1 MPRRH
6 RFRASLT
13 AKEHAD
19 NPPSKREITLSQST
33 QTTAPSNPASFVAL
47 LPLFVFLSL
56 FIGAGVYFQSQGVD
70 FAFYQLPSVIAILP
84 AIILALVLSKQKL
97 NQAIDTFIGG
107 IGHSNI
113 IAMCLIYLLAG
124 GFAAVAKATG
134 GVDATVALG
143 LSLIPSNL
151 LLPGFFV
158 IAAFIATA
166 MGTSMGTIAAV
177 APIALGVADQ
187 AQIDYALMAGAV
199 MSGAL
204 FGDNLSIISDT
215 TIAATRTQGCD
226 MKDKFRENLIF
237 AIPASLLT
245 FVAFVIAG
253 QGQADLAAQD
263 IDFIKVI
270 PYLTILVLAVAG
282 LNVFV
287 VLTLGILLA
296 GATGLLTMDYGVI
309 QFGKDIYAGFSNMQ
323 EIFIL
328 SMLVGGLAALM
339 QQQGGLAFVSKQ
351 IEKLITRFS
360 KAQGEA
366 SCRAAELG
374 MAGIVAVTNSC
385 VANNTVSIVVT
396 GDIAKDL
403 AEKHGVTPK
412 RAASV
417 LDIFA
422 CIIQGLIPY
431 GAQALLI
438 ASTFSITPLAAV
450 SHAWYCMILAAVAIA
465 IVMFR
470 KRHWCS

>member
-1 MPRRH
+1 M
-6 RFRASLT
+6 
-13 AKEHAD
+13 
-19 NPPSKREITLSQST
+19 
-33 QTTAPSNPASFVAL
+33 
-47 LPLFVFLSL
+47 VFLAL
-56 FIGAGVYFQSQGVD
+56 FIGAGLYFQSQGVD

-84 AIILALVLSKQKL
+84 AIILAVILSKQSL
-97 NQAIDTFIGG
+97 NQTIETFIRG

-124 GFAAVAKATG
+124 AFAAVAKATG

-143 LSLIPSNL
+143 LSLIPSQL

-177 APIALGVADQ
+177 APIALGVATQ
-187 AQIDYALMAGAV
+187 AGISLPLMAGAV

-215 TIAATRTQGCD
+215 TIAATRTQGCE

-237 AIPASLLT
+237 ALPASLITLVVFT
-245 FVAFVIAG
+245 VIG
-253 QGQADLAAQD
+253 QGHAELASQS
-263 IDFIKVI
+263 IDFVKVI

-287 VLTLGILLA
+287 VLTIGILLA
-296 GATGLLTMDYGVI
+296 GATGFMTGHYDVI
-309 QFGKDIYAGFSNMQ
+309 TFGKDIYAGFSNMQ

-339 QQQGGLAFVSKQ
+339 QQQGGLAFVSAQ
-351 IEKLITRFS
+351 IEKLISRFS
-360 KAQGEA
+360 KSKGEA

-374 MAGIVAVTNSC
+374 MAGIVAATNAC
-385 VANNTVSIVVT
+385 VANNTVSIVVS

-403 AEKHGVTPK
+403 AQKHGVSPK

-438 ASTFSITPLAAV
+438 ASIFGISPLAAV
-450 SHAWYCMILAAVAIA
+450 SYTWYGMILAVVAIL
-465 IVMFR
+465 IVVFR
-470 KRHWCS
+470 SRH

>member
-1 MPRRH
+1 MTHPVTP
-6 RFRASLT
+6 AT
-13 AKEHAD
+13 AKQQG
-19 NPPSKREITLSQST
+19 SII
-33 QTTAPSNPASFVAL
+33 AL
-47 LPLFVFLSL
+47 LPLFLFLVL
-56 FIGAGVYFQSQGVD
+56 FIGAGLYFQSQGVD
-70 FAFYQLPSVIAILP
+70 FAFYQLPAPVAILP
-84 AIILALVLSKQKL
+84 AVVLALLISKQRL
-97 NQAIDTFIGG
+97 NQSIETFIGG

-124 GFAAVAKATG
+124 AFASVAKATG

-143 LSLIPSNL
+143 LSLIPSSL

-177 APIALGVADQ
+177 APIALGVATEAD
-187 AQIDYALMAGAV
+187 ISLPLMAGAV

-237 AIPASLLT
+237 ALPAALVTLVL
-245 FVAFVIAG
+245 FAVAG
-253 QGQADLAAQD
+253 QGQVELAPQQIDLL
-263 IDFIKVI
+263 KVL

-287 VLTLGILLA
+287 VLTIGIVLA
-296 GATGLLTMDYGVI
+296 GATGLIGGDYGWVT
-309 QFGKDIYAGFSNMQ
+309 FGKDIYAGFTNMQ

-339 QQQGGLAFVSKQ
+339 QQQGGLAFVSRQ
-351 IEKLITRFS
+351 IEKLIARFS
-360 KAQGEA
+360 SAKGDA

-374 MAGIVAVTNSC
+374 MAGIAAATNLC
-385 VANNTVSIVVT
+385 VANNTVAIVVS

-403 AEKHGVTPK
+403 ATKHGVTPK
-412 RAASV
+412 RAASI

-422 CIIQGLIPY
+422 CIVQGLIPY

-438 ASTFSITPLAAV
+438 ASTFAISPVDAISYTWYGMVLALVAV
-450 SHAWYCMILAAVAIA
+450 V
-465 IVMFR
+465 IVVVR
-470 KRHWCS
+470 PRN

>member
-1 MPRRH
+1 MSH
-6 RFRASLT
+6 SAQTS
-13 AKEHAD
+13 
-19 NPPSKREITLSQST
+19 ST
-33 QTTAPSNPASFVAL
+33 NSPASFIAL
-47 LPLFVFLSL
+47 LPLFVFLGL
-56 FIGAGVYFQSQGVD
+56 FIGAGVYFQRQGVD

-84 AIILALVLSKQKL
+84 AIILALILSKQKL
-97 NQAIDTFIGG
+97 NQSIDTFISG

-143 LSLIPSNL
+143 LSFIPSNL

-187 AQIDYALMAGAV
+187 AQIDYAIMAGAV

-245 FVAFVIAG
+245 LIAFIFAG
-253 QGQADLAAQD
+253 QGQAELATQD
-263 IDFIKVI
+263 IDLIKVL
-270 PYLTILVLAVAG
+270 PYLTILILAVAG

-296 GATGLLTMDYGVI
+296 GVTGLLTMDYGLI

-403 AEKHGVTPK
+403 AKKHGVSPK

-450 SHAWYCMILAAVAIA
+450 SHAWYCMILAVVAVV
-465 IVMFR
+465 IVIFR
-470 KRHWCS
+470 KRH

>member
-1 MPRRH
+1 MSH
-6 RFRASLT
+6 SAQTS
-13 AKEHAD
+13 
-19 NPPSKREITLSQST
+19 ST
-33 QTTAPSNPASFVAL
+33 NSPASFIAL
-47 LPLFVFLSL
+47 LPLFVFLGL
-56 FIGAGVYFQSQGVD
+56 FIGAGVYFQRQGVD

-84 AIILALVLSKQKL
+84 AIILALILSKQKL
-97 NQAIDTFIGG
+97 NQSIDTFISG

-143 LSLIPSNL
+143 LSFIPSNL

-187 AQIDYALMAGAV
+187 AQIDYAIMAGAV

-245 FVAFVIAG
+245 LIAFVFAG
-253 QGQADLAAQD
+253 QGQAELATQN
-263 IDFIKVI
+263 IDFIKVL
-270 PYLTILVLAVAG
+270 PYLTILILAVAG

-296 GATGLLTMDYGVI
+296 GVTGLLTMDYGLI

-374 MAGIVAVTNSC
+374 MAGIVALTNSC

-403 AEKHGVTPK
+403 AEKHGVSPK

-450 SHAWYCMILAAVAIA
+450 SHAWYCMILAVVAVV
-465 IVMFR
+465 IVIFR
-470 KRHWCS
+470 KRH

>member
-1 MPRRH
+1 M
-6 RFRASLT
+6 
-13 AKEHAD
+13 
-19 NPPSKREITLSQST
+19 SQSA
-33 QTTAPSNPASFVAL
+33 QTTAPNNPASFVAL

-70 FAFYQLPSVIAILP
+70 FAFYQLPSVIAIMP

-97 NQAIDTFIGG
+97 NHAIDTFIGG

-253 QGQADLAAQD
+253 QGQAELAAQEV
-263 IDFIKVI
+263 DFIKVI

-296 GATGLLTMDYGVI
+296 GATGFITMDYGVI

-351 IEKLITRFS
+351 IEKLIARFS

-465 IVMFR
+465 IVIFR
-470 KRHWCS
+470 KRH

>member
-1 MPRRH
+1 MSH
-6 RFRASLT
+6 SAQTF
-13 AKEHAD
+13 
-19 NPPSKREITLSQST
+19 ST
-33 QTTAPSNPASFVAL
+33 NSPASFIAL
-47 LPLFVFLSL
+47 LPLFVFLGL
-56 FIGAGVYFQSQGVD
+56 FIGAGVYFQRQGVD

-84 AIILALVLSKQKL
+84 AIILALILSKQKL
-97 NQAIDTFIGG
+97 NQSIDTFISG

-143 LSLIPSNL
+143 LSFIPSNL

-187 AQIDYALMAGAV
+187 AQIDYAIMAGAV

-245 FVAFVIAG
+245 LIAFVFAG
-253 QGQADLAAQD
+253 QGQAELATQN
-263 IDFIKVI
+263 IDFIKVL
-270 PYLTILVLAVAG
+270 PYLTILILAVAG

-296 GATGLLTMDYGVI
+296 GVTGLLTMDYGLI

-374 MAGIVAVTNSC
+374 MAGIVALTNSC

-403 AEKHGVTPK
+403 AEKHGVSPK

-450 SHAWYCMILAAVAIA
+450 SHAWYCMILAVVAVV
-465 IVMFR
+465 IVIFR
-470 KRHWCS
+470 KRH

>member
-1 MPRRH
+1 MT
-6 RFRASLT
+6 LT
-13 AKEHAD
+13 K
-19 NPPSKREITLSQST
+19 P
-33 QTTAPSNPASFVAL
+33 TTSNSSPTASFIAL
-47 LPLFVFLSL
+47 LPLFVFLGL

-70 FAFYQLPSVIAILP
+70 YAFYQLPSVIAILP
-84 AIILALVLSKQKL
+84 AIILAMLLSKQKI
-97 NQAIDTFIGG
+97 NNAIETFIEG

-124 GFAAVAKATG
+124 AFASVAKATG
-134 GVDATVALG
+134 GVDSTVALG
-143 LSLIPSNL
+143 LSLIPADL
-151 LLPGFFV
+151 LLPGFFM

-177 APIALGVADQ
+177 APVALGVADQ
-187 AQIDYALMAGAV
+187 AQIEYALMAGAV

-226 MKDKFRENLIF
+226 MKDKFRENLVF
-237 AIPASLLT
+237 AIPASILT
-245 FVAFVIAG
+245 LVAFSFAG
-253 QGQADLAAQD
+253 QGQATIAPQQ
-263 IDFIKVI
+263 IEFIKVL
-270 PYLTILVLAVAG
+270 PYLTILILAVSG

-296 GATGLLTMDYGVI
+296 GLTGILAADYNVI
-309 QFGKDIYAGFSNMQ
+309 QFGNDIYTGFTNMQ

-339 QQQGGLAFVSKQ
+339 QQQGGLAFVNNKV
-351 IEKLITRFS
+351 EGLISRFS
-360 KAQGEA
+360 KSAGDT
-366 SCRAAELG
+366 SPRAAELG
-374 MAGIVAVTNSC
+374 IASIVAATNTC

-403 AEKHGVTPK
+403 AEKHGVSPK

-417 LDIFA
+417 MDIFA
-422 CIIQGLIPY
+422 CIIQGLIPH

-438 ASTFSITPLAAV
+438 ASVFTISPLTAV
-450 SHAWYCMILAAVAIA
+450 SNAWYCMILAVVAVI
-465 IVMFR
+465 IVIFR
-470 KRHWCS
+470 KRA

>member
-1 MPRRH
+1 M
-6 RFRASLT
+6 T
-13 AKEHAD
+13 AKDPAGKTLR
-19 NPPSKREITLSQST
+19 KRETTLSHSAQTSST
-33 QTTAPSNPASFVAL
+33 NSPASFIAL
-47 LPLFVFLSL
+47 LPLFVFLGL
-56 FIGAGVYFQSQGVD
+56 FIGAGVYFQRQGVD

-84 AIILALVLSKQKL
+84 AIILALILSKQKL
-97 NQAIDTFIGG
+97 NQSIDTFISG

-143 LSLIPSNL
+143 LSFIPSNL

-187 AQIDYALMAGAV
+187 AQIDYAIMAGAV

-245 FVAFVIAG
+245 LTAFIFAG
-253 QGQADLAAQD
+253 QGQAELATQN
-263 IDFIKVI
+263 IDFIKVL
-270 PYLTILVLAVAG
+270 PYLTILILAVAG

-296 GATGLLTMDYGVI
+296 GVTGLLTMDYGLI

-374 MAGIVAVTNSC
+374 MAGIVALTNSC

-403 AEKHGVTPK
+403 AEKHGVSPK

-450 SHAWYCMILAAVAIA
+450 SHAWYCMILAVVAVV
-465 IVMFR
+465 IVIFR
-470 KRHWCS
+470 KRH

>member
-1 MPRRH
+1 M
-6 RFRASLT
+6 
-13 AKEHAD
+13 
-19 NPPSKREITLSQST
+19 KRENTLTTST
-33 QTTAPSNPASFVAL
+33 NTQETAANGIAPNASFLAL
-47 LPLFVFLSL
+47 LPLFLFLAL

-84 AIILALVLSKQKL
+84 AIIFALIISKQKL
-97 NQAIDTFIGG
+97 NQSIDTFIEG

-124 GFAAVAKATG
+124 AFASVAKATG

-143 LSLIPSNL
+143 LSLVPSNL

-177 APIALGVADQ
+177 APIALGVANE
-187 AQIDYALMAGAV
+187 AQIELAIMAGAV
-199 MSGAL
+199 ISGAL

-215 TIAATRTQGCD
+215 TIAATRTQGCE

-237 AIPASLLT
+237 AIPASIITLIVFTL
-245 FVAFVIAG
+245 VG
-253 QGQADLAAQD
+253 QGQADVAPQE

-270 PYLTILVLAVAG
+270 PYLTILILAVSG

-287 VLTLGILLA
+287 VLTIGILLA
-296 GATGLLTMDYGVI
+296 GVTGLFTMDYGLI
-309 QFGKDIYAGFSNMQ
+309 QFGQDIYTGFTNMQ

-339 QQQGGLAFVSKQ
+339 QQQGGLTFVSEQ

-360 KAQGEA
+360 KAKGEA
-366 SCRAAELG
+366 STRASELG
-374 MAGIVAVTNSC
+374 MAGIVALTNTC

-403 AEKHGVTPK
+403 AQKHEVTPK
-412 RAASV
+412 RAASIM
-417 LDIFA
+417 DIFS
-422 CIIQGLIPY
+422 CIVQGLIPY
-431 GAQALLI
+431 GAQALLV
-438 ASTFSITPLAAV
+438 ASIFSISPLQAV
-450 SHAWYCMILAAVAIA
+450 THAWYCMILAVVAIS
-465 IVMFR
+465 IVILR
-470 KRHWCS
+470 KRTA

>member
-1 MPRRH
+1 MTTP
-6 RFRASLT
+6 ANNS
-13 AKEHAD
+13 
-19 NPPSKREITLSQST
+19 PS
-33 QTTAPSNPASFVAL
+33 ASFIAL
-47 LPLFVFLSL
+47 LPLFVFLAL
-56 FIGAGVYFQSQGVD
+56 YIGVGIYFQSQGVD
-70 FAFYQLPSVIAILP
+70 YAFYQLPSVIAILP
-84 AIILALVLSKQKL
+84 AIILALLLSKQKL
-97 NQAIDTFIGG
+97 NNAIETFIGG

-124 GFAAVAKATG
+124 AFASVAKATG

-143 LSLIPSNL
+143 LSLIPSDL

-177 APIALGVADQ
+177 APVALGVADQ

-199 MSGAL
+199 LSGAL

-215 TIAATRTQGCD
+215 TIAATRTQGCG

-237 AIPASLLT
+237 AIPASIITLL
-245 FVAFVIAG
+245 AFAFAG
-253 QGQADLAAQD
+253 QGHADIAAQD
-263 IDFIKVI
+263 IEFIKVL

-287 VLTLGILLA
+287 VLTFGIILA
-296 GATGLLTMDYGVI
+296 GITGLLATDYSII
-309 QFGKDIYAGFSNMQ
+309 QFGNDIYTGFTNMQ

-328 SMLVGGLAALM
+328 SMFVGGLAALM
-339 QQQGGLAFVSKQ
+339 QQQGGLAFVNNKV
-351 IEKLITRFS
+351 EGLIRRFS
-360 KAQGEA
+360 KANGEA
-366 SCRAAELG
+366 SPRAAELG
-374 MAGIVAVTNSC
+374 MAGIVAATNTC

-403 AEKHGVTPK
+403 AQKHGVSSK

-422 CIIQGLIPY
+422 CIIQGLIPH

-438 ASTFSITPLAAV
+438 ASVFTISPLTAV
-450 SHAWYCMILAAVAIA
+450 SHAWYCMILAIVAVAIV
-465 IVMFR
+465 IFR
-470 KRHWCS
+470 KRA

>member
-1 MPRRH
+1 
-6 RFRASLT
+6 LT
-13 AKEHAD
+13 KPAA
-19 NPPSKREITLSQST
+19 
-33 QTTAPSNPASFVAL
+33 SNPSQTASFIAL
-47 LPLFVFLSL
+47 LPLFVFLTL

-70 FAFYQLPSVIAILP
+70 YAFYQLPSVIAILP
-84 AIILALVLSKQKL
+84 AIILALLLSKQKL
-97 NQAIDTFIGG
+97 NTAIETFIEG

-124 GFAAVAKATG
+124 AFASVAKATG

-143 LSLIPSNL
+143 LSLIPSDL

-177 APIALGVADQ
+177 APVALGVADQ

-215 TIAATRTQGCD
+215 TIAATRTQGCE
-226 MKDKFRENLIF
+226 MKDKFRENLVF
-237 AIPASLLT
+237 AIPASLITL
-245 FVAFVIAG
+245 VAFGLAG
-253 QGQADLAAQD
+253 DGQAAIAPQQ
-263 IDFIKVI
+263 IEFIKVI
-270 PYLTILVLAVAG
+270 PYLTILFLAVAG

-287 VLTLGILLA
+287 VLTLGIILA
-296 GATGLLTMDYGVI
+296 GVTGITAADYNTI
-309 QFGKDIYAGFSNMQ
+309 QFGNDIYTGFTNMQ

-339 QQQGGLAFVSKQ
+339 QQQGGLTFVNNQ
-351 IEKLITRFS
+351 VENLISRFS
-360 KAQGEA
+360 KSKGDA
-366 SCRAAELG
+366 SPRAAELG
-374 MAGIVAVTNSC
+374 MAGIVAITNTC

-396 GDIAKDL
+396 GEIAKDL
-403 AEKHGVTPK
+403 AQKHGVNPK

-422 CIIQGLIPY
+422 CIVQGLIPH

-438 ASTFSITPLAAV
+438 ASVFTISPITAV
-450 SHAWYCMILAAVAIA
+450 LNAWYCMILAVVAVT
-465 IVMFR
+465 IVIFR
-470 KRHWCS
+470 KRTA

>member
-1 MPRRH
+1 LTISTNTQETAANGIAPR
-6 RFRASLT
+6 
-13 AKEHAD
+13 
-19 NPPSKREITLSQST
+19 
-33 QTTAPSNPASFVAL
+33 ASFVAL
-47 LPLFVFLSL
+47 LPLFLFLAL

-84 AIILALVLSKQKL
+84 AIVFALIISKQKL
-97 NQAIDTFIGG
+97 NQSIDTFIEG

-124 GFAAVAKATG
+124 AFASVAKATG

-143 LSLIPSNL
+143 LSLVPSNL

-177 APIALGVADQ
+177 APIALGVANE
-187 AQIDYALMAGAV
+187 AQIELAIMAGAV
-199 MSGAL
+199 ISGAL

-215 TIAATRTQGCD
+215 TIAATRTQGCE

-237 AIPASLLT
+237 AIPASIITLIVFTL
-245 FVAFVIAG
+245 VG
-253 QGQADLAAQD
+253 QGQADVAPQD

-270 PYLTILVLAVAG
+270 PYLTILILAVSG

-287 VLTLGILLA
+287 VLTIGILLA
-296 GATGLLTMDYGVI
+296 GATGLFTMDYGLI
-309 QFGKDIYAGFSNMQ
+309 QFGQDIYTGFTNMQ

-339 QQQGGLAFVSKQ
+339 QQQGGLTFVNEQ

-360 KAQGEA
+360 KAKGEA
-366 SCRAAELG
+366 STRASELG
-374 MAGIVAVTNSC
+374 MAGIVALTNTC

-403 AEKHGVTPK
+403 AQKHEVTPK
-412 RAASV
+412 RAASIM
-417 LDIFA
+417 DIFS
-422 CIIQGLIPY
+422 CIVQGLIPY
-431 GAQALLI
+431 GAQALLV
-438 ASTFSITPLAAV
+438 ASIFSISPLQAV
-450 SHAWYCMILAAVAIA
+450 THAWYCMILAVVAIS
-465 IVMFR
+465 IVILR
-470 KRHWCS
+470 KRVA

>member
-1 MPRRH
+1 MSH
-6 RFRASLT
+6 SAQTS
-13 AKEHAD
+13 
-19 NPPSKREITLSQST
+19 ST
-33 QTTAPSNPASFVAL
+33 NSPASFIAL
-47 LPLFVFLSL
+47 LPLFVFLGL
-56 FIGAGVYFQSQGVD
+56 FIGAGVYFQRQGVD

-84 AIILALVLSKQKL
+84 AIILALILSKQKL
-97 NQAIDTFIGG
+97 NQSIDTFISG

-143 LSLIPSNL
+143 LSFIPSHL

-187 AQIDYALMAGAV
+187 AQIDYAIMAGAV

-245 FVAFVIAG
+245 LIAFIFAG
-253 QGQADLAAQD
+253 QGQAELATQD
-263 IDFIKVI
+263 IDLIKVL
-270 PYLTILVLAVAG
+270 PYLTILILAVAG

-296 GATGLLTMDYGVI
+296 GVTGLLTMDYGLI

-403 AEKHGVTPK
+403 AEKHGVSPK

-450 SHAWYCMILAAVAIA
+450 SHAWYCMILAVVAVV
-465 IVMFR
+465 IVIFR
-470 KRHWCS
+470 KRH

>member
-1 MPRRH
+1 
-6 RFRASLT
+6 LT
-13 AKEHAD
+13 AKDPAGKTLK
-19 NPPSKREITLSQST
+19 KRETTLSHSAQTSST
-33 QTTAPSNPASFVAL
+33 NSPASFIAL
-47 LPLFVFLSL
+47 LPLFVFLGL
-56 FIGAGVYFQSQGVD
+56 FIGAGVYFQRQGVD

-84 AIILALVLSKQKL
+84 AIILALILSKQKL
-97 NQAIDTFIGG
+97 NQSIDTFISG

-143 LSLIPSNL
+143 LSFIPSNL

-187 AQIDYALMAGAV
+187 AQIDYAIMAGAV

-245 FVAFVIAG
+245 LIAFIFAG
-253 QGQADLAAQD
+253 QGQAELATQD
-263 IDFIKVI
+263 IDLIKVL
-270 PYLTILVLAVAG
+270 PYLTILILAVAG

-296 GATGLLTMDYGVI
+296 GVTGLLTMDYGLI

-396 GDIAKDL
+396 GDIAKNL
-403 AEKHGVTPK
+403 AEKHGVSPK

-450 SHAWYCMILAAVAIA
+450 SHAWYCMILAVVAVV
-465 IVMFR
+465 IVIFR
-470 KRHWCS
+470 KRH

>member
-19 NPPSKREITLSQST
+19 NPTSKREITLSQST
-33 QTTAPSNPASFVAL
+33 QTTAPSNTASFVAL

-70 FAFYQLPSVIAILP
+70 FAFYQLPSVIAIMP

-253 QGQADLAAQD
+253 QGQADLAAQE

-465 IVMFR
+465 IVIFR
-470 KRHWCS
+470 KRH

>member
-1 MPRRH
+1 MMPRRH

-187 AQIDYALMAGAV
+187 TQIDYALMAGAV

-465 IVMFR
+465 IVIFR
-470 KRHWCS
+470 KRH

>member
-253 QGQADLAAQD
+253 QGQADLAAQE

-351 IEKLITRFS
+351 IEKLITRLS

-403 AEKHGVTPK
+403 AEKHSVTPK

-465 IVMFR
+465 IVIFR
-470 KRHWCS
+470 KRH

>member
-1 MPRRH
+1 MSH
-6 RFRASLT
+6 SAQTS
-13 AKEHAD
+13 
-19 NPPSKREITLSQST
+19 ST
-33 QTTAPSNPASFVAL
+33 NSPASFIAL
-47 LPLFVFLSL
+47 LPLFVFLGL
-56 FIGAGVYFQSQGVD
+56 FIGAGVYFQRQGVD

-84 AIILALVLSKQKL
+84 AIILALILSKQKL
-97 NQAIDTFIGG
+97 NQSIDTFISG

-143 LSLIPSNL
+143 LSFIPSNL

-187 AQIDYALMAGAV
+187 AQIDYAIMAGAV

-245 FVAFVIAG
+245 LIAFIFAG
-253 QGQADLAAQD
+253 QGQAELATQD
-263 IDFIKVI
+263 IDLIKVL
-270 PYLTILVLAVAG
+270 PYLTILILAVAG

-296 GATGLLTMDYGVI
+296 GVTGLLTMDYDLI

-403 AEKHGVTPK
+403 AEKHGVSPK

-450 SHAWYCMILAAVAIA
+450 SHAWYCMILAVVAVV
-465 IVMFR
+465 IVIFR
-470 KRHWCS
+470 KRH

>member
-1 MPRRH
+1 MSNPIPV
-6 RFRASLT
+6 ASQY
-13 AKEHAD
+13 
-19 NPPSKREITLSQST
+19 S
-33 QTTAPSNPASFVAL
+33 PASFVAL
-47 LPLFVFLSL
+47 LPLFVFLGL

-84 AIILALVLSKQKL
+84 AIILALMLSKQKL
-97 NQAIDTFIGG
+97 NQSIDTFING

-124 GFAAVAKATG
+124 AFAAVAKATG

-143 LSLIPSNL
+143 LSLIPSSL

-245 FVAFVIAG
+245 LIAFVFAG
-253 QGQADLAAQD
+253 KGQAELATQD

-270 PYLTILVLAVAG
+270 PYLTILILAVAG

-287 VLTLGILLA
+287 VLTIGILLA
-296 GATGLLTMDYGVI
+296 GAT
-309 QFGKDIYAGFSNMQ
+309 
-323 EIFIL
+323 
-328 SMLVGGLAALM
+328 
-339 QQQGGLAFVSKQ
+339 
-351 IEKLITRFS
+351 
-360 KAQGEA
+360 
-366 SCRAAELG
+366 
-374 MAGIVAVTNSC
+374 
-385 VANNTVSIVVT
+385 
-396 GDIAKDL
+396 
-403 AEKHGVTPK
+403 
-412 RAASV
+412 
-417 LDIFA
+417 
-422 CIIQGLIPY
+422 
-431 GAQALLI
+431 
-438 ASTFSITPLAAV
+438 
-450 SHAWYCMILAAVAIA
+450 
-465 IVMFR
+465 
-470 KRHWCS
+470 